1 MRDLAAYAAA
11 VTVGG
16 ALRVFSDSAAR
27 RLGESLAGL
36 AYRPFGVRREVVE
49 SQVAA
54 AFPDRP
60 PEWVRETARA
70 CYAHFGREAAA
81 TLRLGRAGRKAVLA
95 RTEGAGE
102 LPGRFR
108 ELSPKGAALIV
119 TGHLGNWE
127 LAGTVLGG
135 VGLPVSAVVRRQSGP
150 FDRRLTKLRED
161 LGIRTIS
168 EEEAPRGV
176 RRALRSGRVV
186 ALVADQHAGPR
197 GIRVSFLGRPAST
210 FRGPARLA
218 LGCGVPLLFGALLRE
233 GDRYR
238 IVLEPVQAP
247 SEGASRRERELRL
260 TRGWVERL
268 EACVRARPEQYFWFH
283 RRWKAARNPSG
294 GQRSVGTA
302 GAPAL

>member
-1 MRDLAAYAAA
+1 MRDLAAYLAA
-11 VTVGG
+11 VTVEG
-16 ALRVFSDSAAR
+16 ALRALSDPAAR

-36 AYRPFGVRREVVE
+36 AYRPLRLRREVVE
-49 SQVAA
+49 AQIAA

-60 PEWVRETARA
+60 PAWVRETARA

-81 TLRLGRAGRKAVLA
+81 TLRLGRGGRRAVLA

-108 ELSPKGAALIV
+108 RLSPDGPALIV
-119 TGHLGNWE
+119 TGHVGNWE

-135 VGLPVSAVVRRQSGP
+135 VGLPVSAVVRPQSGP

-161 LGIRTIS
+161 LGIRTIP
-168 EEEAPRGV
+168 EGDAPRGV
-176 RRALRSGRVV
+176 PRALRSGRVV

-197 GIRVSFLGRPAST
+197 GVRVSFLGRPAST

-218 LGCGVPLLFGALLRE
+218 LGCGVPLLFGALLRD

-238 IVLEPVQAP
+238 IVLEPVEAP
-247 SEGASRRERELRL
+247 AAGASRRERERQL

-283 RRWKAARNPSG
+283 RRWKAAQDPSG
-294 GQRSVGTA
+294 GRAALGTA
-302 GAPAL
+302 GAGPL